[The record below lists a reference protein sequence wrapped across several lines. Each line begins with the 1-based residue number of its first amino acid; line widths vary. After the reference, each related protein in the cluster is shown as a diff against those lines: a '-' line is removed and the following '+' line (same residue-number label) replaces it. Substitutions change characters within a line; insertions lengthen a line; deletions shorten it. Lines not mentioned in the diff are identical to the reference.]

1 MLKSSPVLT
10 ASANTSPTTFRYAP
24 AQSPHASPRN
34 TAPKQVRRPPPPSV
48 SSVSQVAAAVTGAAQ
63 VPMLSA
69 PSSGA
74 GSSSVPSASAAAGQ
88 DASPAAVA
96 TESTKT
102 ASTTEAATSAQPQLA
117 VTANG
122 APIQTDVSPP
132 KRRGSPSTD
141 DPSKSV
147 PESAKRIRPD
157 QQPDK
162 LLPQRYEL
170 CAVDDMVELIAHM
183 INELIA
189 TNDAIHTANG
199 GLTRFHSR

>member
-24 AQSPHASPRN
+24 ARSPHSSPRN
-34 TAPKQVRRPPPPSV
+34 TAAKQVRRPPPPSV
-48 SSVSQVAAAVTGAAQ
+48 SSQGQVAAAVAGAAQ
-63 VPMLSA
+63 AAMLSA

-74 GSSSVPSASAAAGQ
+74 ESSSAPSASGTVGNDAPPAAA
-88 DASPAAVA
+88 P
-96 TESTKT
+96 
-102 ASTTEAATSAQPQLA
+102 TEATRSASATTNASSAKQQIA

-122 APIQTDVSPP
+122 APTQTDISPP

-141 DPSKSV
+141 DPSRSV
-147 PESAKRIRPD
+147 PENAKRIRQD